1 MEKQTIHVYAVCKN
15 EVEFIPFFLNY
26 YESIADKMVVFD
38 NQSTD
43 GTRELLNKH
52 PKCELVNYDTK
63 GELRDDIHMW
73 IKNSAWK
80 ESKGLADWVI
90 VSDLDEL
97 LYHQNLMHYL
107 NACKKQGYT
116 ICGTKGYNMVSDEFP
131 ETGRS
136 VVDQVRFGSPSK
148 QFSKTILFDPNEI
161 TEVYFSPGGHHV
173 RPEGNVKL
181 KEPDGLKLLHY
192 KYLGGLHRL
201 QKRWR
206 STGAELS
213 EINKK
218 NSWGVKR
225 LDPAE
230 IVRRYNVVKKN
241 AVDVLAV

>member
-218 NSWGVKR
+218 NGWGVKR